1 MNTELLYQ
9 LFLIVLSIA
18 GAVLIVVLFKV
29 LEILDDIKR
38 TTTIVRKRSV
48 QIDTYFE
55 RFVDSAKNL
64 RETVKGF
71 LFSFDML
78 KMIKQKFDKR

>member
-29 LEILDDIKR
+29 LEILDDVKK
-38 TTTIVRKRSV
+38 TTGIVRKRSV
-48 QIDTYFE
+48 QLDSYFE
-55 RFVDSAKNL
+55 RAVDSAKNF
-64 RETVKGF
+64 RETIKGF